1 VRLSFRKPTGAAL
14 PTVTLSGRIRARLSP
29 LADVTVGLRR
39 LSHTAL
45 RRAKFVGRFIYW
57 TYKHG
62 STKHAGWVCNYEG
75 LYW

>member
-1 VRLSFRKPTGAAL
+1 LSFQHQEATRTASSREGATKVAL
-14 PTVTLSGRIRARLSP
+14 LI
-29 LADVTVGLRR
+29 VGLRR
-39 LSHTAL
+39 L
-45 RRAKFVGRFIYW
+45 RFVARFIYW